1 MASRRSDLSLAPP
14 ATEGLSALDR
24 DRAGSVAD
32 EGGASAAAVEARE
45 DESFAD
51 EGGRRRPANGAWR
64 AAALLAAGA
73 FGVFTAWSVARR
85 RGRS

>member
-1 MASRRSDLSLAPP
+1 MASRHSDLPLAAP

-24 DRAGSVAD
+24 DRAGSLAD
-32 EGGASAAAVEARE
+32 EGGASAAVVEAR
-45 DESFAD
+45 DDASFAD
-51 EGGRRRPANGAWR
+51 DRRRRAANGPWR

-73 FGVFTAWSVARR
+73 FGVFAAWSVARR